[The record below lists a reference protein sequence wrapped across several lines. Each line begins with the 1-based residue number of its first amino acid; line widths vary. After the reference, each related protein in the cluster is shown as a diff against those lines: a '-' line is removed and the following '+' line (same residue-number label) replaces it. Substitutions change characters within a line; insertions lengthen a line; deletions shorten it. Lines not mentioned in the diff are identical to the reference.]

1 METIIHE
8 YRDTDRE
15 HLICLITSLQDYLVN
30 LDPLHRLRRLPSFG
44 EVYVDSLL
52 SKINQAKGK
61 IFLAKQSH
69 KFLGCIAGIIE
80 EQNDLDKVGKIPSRT
95 GLILALIVHENYR
108 EHGIGTILME
118 KMEEYFRVNRCDVA
132 RVEVFAPN
140 VMAHRFYNGLKYGD
154 RSLDMIKRL

>member
-1 METIIHE
+1 METIIQE
-8 YRDTDRE
+8 YRDTDKE

-69 KFLGCIAGIIE
+69 NCLGCIAGIIE
-80 EQNDLDKVGKIPSRT
+80 EQNDVDKVGKIPSRT

-108 EHGIGTILME
+108 EHGIGRILME
-118 KMEEYFRVNRCDVA
+118 R
-132 RVEVFAPN
+132 
-140 VMAHRFYNGLKYGD
+140 
-154 RSLDMIKRL
+154 